1 MRVAF
6 LPSTDPIENAATEE
20 RLFRERPFPDEP
32 RLLFYTNTECVQCGC
47 NQDPPAEC
55 AVTLCASHGIPVIKR
70 ISGGGTVF
78 HDLGNQN
85 YAFLLPRRDY
95 DPAVILTLV
104 VQALHRIGVA
114 DAHYCNRYSVW
125 HGEYKISGSAFA
137 LSGPAALLHGCLPF
151 TTNLDRLR
159 QFLTPE
165 RPHDATSHAVASVVS
180 PVVNITDLVPSPAD
194 CRERFCATLAELA
207 EAHFGEA

>member
-1 MRVAF
+1 MHVAF
-6 LPSTDPIENAATEE
+6 LPSIDPVENAATEE
-20 RLFRERPFPDEP
+20 RLFRERPFPEEP
-32 RLLFYTNTECVQCGC
+32 RLLFYTNRECVLCGR

-55 AVTLCASHGIPVIKR
+55 AVTSCIAEGIPVLKR

-78 HDLGNQN
+78 HDPGNQN
-85 YAFLLPRRDY
+85 YAFLLPRREFNPD
-95 DPAVILTLV
+95 VILKLV

-114 DAHYCNRYSVW
+114 DANYCKRYSVW

-165 RPHDATSHAVASVVS
+165 RPHDASTHSVASVVS
-180 PVVNITDLVPSPAD
+180 PVANIAELATSPAD
-194 CRERFCATLAELA
+194 CRERFCAILAEMA
-207 EAHFGEA
+207 EVRFG